1 MSQNEVIGSKLRI
14 TLPENSGVLCPGNC
28 NSVYVNSVLLKHRL
42 NKELID
48 MAIILALQSISAV
61 KFNAVFQQYHS
72 FLCLI
77 PGIKSTIKEWLSTNH
92 LKLTTKYV
100 LYCLQCN
107 IFTSTFEYYV
117 TLWRRLTISDGQ
129 IIVNFLFF
137 TKLCLFVS
145 KCFI

>member
-28 NSVYVNSVLLKHRL
+28 NSVCVNSLLLKHRL

-72 FLCLI
+72 FLRLI
-77 PGIKSTIKEWLSTNH
+77 PGIKSTIRE
-92 LKLTTKYV
+92 
-100 LYCLQCN
+100 
-107 IFTSTFEYYV
+107 
-117 TLWRRLTISDGQ
+117 
-129 IIVNFLFF
+129 
-137 TKLCLFVS
+137 
-145 KCFI
+145 